1 MSLSAEIEKI
11 KFAFLWK
18 FKLDIP
24 FLKVYKILY
33 FALSFVWNIEKLV
46 SSASKFGTF
55 FEKPKTTEHTPK
67 SFVNELSKELRGEDF
82 FM

>member
-33 FALSFVWNIEKLV
+33 FALSFVLKSKCQVQV
-46 SSASKFGTF
+46 SLAPFLKNQ
-55 FEKPKTTEHTPK
+55 K
-67 SFVNELSKELRGEDF
+67 
-82 FM
+82 